1 MQPKHF
7 EYDRQGEI
15 RKIAEDFLMKMTS
28 QQERR
33 FAEIV
38 DNHNSSDS
46 LKLLAKEFN
55 LTKNS
60 VKIVYKKLLADG
72 RIRDKLHNK
81 WSDREIDTIR
91 KMINA
96 GHSISEVSIT
106 LGKHESSIRKKLG
119 NCLVASLLL
128 TYLVKNGEE

>member
-46 LKLLAKEFN
+46 LKMLAKEFN

>member
-46 LKLLAKEFN
+46 LKMLAKEFN

-91 KMINA
+91 QMINA